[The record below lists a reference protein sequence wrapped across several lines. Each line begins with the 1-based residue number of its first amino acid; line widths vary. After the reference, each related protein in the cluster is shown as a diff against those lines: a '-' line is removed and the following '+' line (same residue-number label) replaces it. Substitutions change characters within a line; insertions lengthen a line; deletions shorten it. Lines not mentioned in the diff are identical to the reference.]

1 MKNII
6 RLYQSDQPRMKTVGG
21 NNLTEISAHRPDE
34 PRLYEESKKSGV
46 G

>member
-6 RLYQSDQPRMKTVGG
+6 RLYQSNQLRMKTVGG
-21 NNLTEISAHRPDE
+21 NDLIEASAHRPDE
-34 PRLYEESKKSGV
+34 PRLYEEAKKSGV